1 MAAPTVD
8 EITLSMPR
16 DRAYHGV
23 AQLVLSGLATRR
35 PVTFE
40 GLEDLSIALESLL
53 ARREAAAFV
62 TITLRL
68 AETEIETLVG
78 PFGKE
83 VGAELTRE
91 PGDEVG
97 LRRILEAV
105 SDRVDLV
112 DEKDGQWV
120 RLTKLLD
127 VSGRAA

>member
-1 MAAPTVD
+1 MAAPTFD
-8 EITLSMPR
+8 EITLRMPR

-53 ARREAAAFV
+53 ARREAAAVV

-68 AETEIETLVG
+68 AETAIETLVG
-78 PFGKE
+78 PFGKG

-97 LRRILEAV
+97 LRRILDAV

-112 DEKDGQWV
+112 DGEDGQWV

-127 VSGRAA
+127 VSGRSA